1 MGGIGMVYLVG
12 VVGVAW
18 GDALF
23 LGRVGGWHRHYA
35 DEDTYVFRQAT
46 LANVLHL

>member
-1 MGGIGMVYLVG
+1 MVYLVG

-23 LGRVGGWHRHYA
+23 LGQVGGRERHYA
-35 DEDTYVFRQAT
+35 DEDAYVFRQAA
-46 LANVLHL
+46 LADVRHL